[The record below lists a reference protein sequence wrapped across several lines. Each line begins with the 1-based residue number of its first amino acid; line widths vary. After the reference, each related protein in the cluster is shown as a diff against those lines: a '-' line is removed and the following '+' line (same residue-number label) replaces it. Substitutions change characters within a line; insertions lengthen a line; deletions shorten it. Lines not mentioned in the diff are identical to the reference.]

1 MCIAA
6 GYFSMAKVTK
16 RKNKIETSRFIF
28 KFVSKPTIK
37 QLNIGQDILEELTD
51 SKLGSQNAKSQVTQ
65 Q

>member
-1 MCIAA
+1 
-6 GYFSMAKVTK
+6 MAKVTK